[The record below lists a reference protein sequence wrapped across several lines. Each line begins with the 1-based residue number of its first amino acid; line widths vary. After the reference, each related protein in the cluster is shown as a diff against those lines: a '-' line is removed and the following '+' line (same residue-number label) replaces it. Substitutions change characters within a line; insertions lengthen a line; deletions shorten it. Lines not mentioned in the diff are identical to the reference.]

1 MDRTRNDFQ
10 MNPTYTLEQD
20 LPLELVPRRC
30 TTQDYQ
36 PIQVPSFQVRDQF
49 IAYASPES
57 TYAVTRQLIQSARH
71 SILIGIYD
79 FTAGHMRDLLLDALR
94 RGVKVSLMLD
104 LDNLKGENEL
114 YEALVGAGV
123 DGVPAPSCA
132 SRRAR
137 YFPSCH
143 EKVIV
148 IDDLWSLVQSGN
160 YTEHSI
166 PENEEDGGDPNH
178 FHKGNRDMGIAVR
191 SAPLAA
197 FFTRVLRG
205 DMQLEIDASLEEGL
219 ALEVPPAPRF
229 TLEAPRPP
237 RLPPELFPSRRY
249 LPRRE
254 LRVLP
259 VLSPDNYMAVVPDF
273 LASARQS
280 ISIEQQYIRADQP
293 QVRRLLTAISDA
305 RQRNPQ
311 LTVRIVLARPFGSDF
326 AKERRNLQELESFG
340 LQLGRH
346 IRYLNPQYFVHCH
359 NKLIVV
365 DRQAVLVSSQNWS
378 DFAVTANREAGLVL
392 YAPALARYYAK
403 IFGLDWETGLQSLVR
418 ESPLETLA
426 GLEAA
431 PVEMEP
437 VSLGDYMEV

>member
-1 MDRTRNDFQ
+1 
-10 MNPTYTLEQD
+10 MNATYTLGQD

-30 TTQDYQ
+30 TTQNYQ
-36 PIQVPSFQVRDQF
+36 PVQVPSFQMRAEF

-57 TYAVTRQLIQSARH
+57 TYAVTRQLIKSAQQ

-79 FTAGHMRDLLLDALR
+79 FTARHMRDLLLDALQ
-94 RGVKVSLMLD
+94 RGVQVSLMVD

-114 YEALVGAGV
+114 YAALVGAGV

-132 SRRAR
+132 SRHAR

-148 IDDLWSLVQSGN
+148 IDGLWTLVQSGN
-160 YTEHSI
+160 YTDHSI
-166 PENEEDGGDPNH
+166 PENEPDGGDPGH
-178 FHKGNRDMGIAVR
+178 FHKGNRDMGVAVR
-191 SAPLAA
+191 SAPLAT
-197 FFTRVLRG
+197 FFSSVLRS

-229 TLEAPRPP
+229 FLEAPRPP

-249 LPRRE
+249 RPRRE
-254 LRVLP
+254 LRVVP
-259 VLSPDNYMAVVPDF
+259 VLSPDNYMAVIPDF
-273 LASARQS
+273 LAAARQS
-280 ISIEQQYIRADQP
+280 IYIEQQYIRADQP
-293 QVRRLLTAISDA
+293 QIRRLLAAISAA
-305 RQRNPQ
+305 RQRNPR
-311 LTVRIVLARPFGSDF
+311 LNVRIVLARPIGSDLT
-326 AKERRNLQELESFG
+326 KEKRNLQELESFG
-340 LQLGRH
+340 LGLGSH
-346 IRYLNPQYFVHCH
+346 IRYLNPQYFLHCH
-359 NKLIVV
+359 NKLIVI

-378 DFAVTANREAGLVL
+378 GFAVTQNREAGLVL

-403 IFGLDWETGLQSLVR
+403 IFGLDWETGMQSLER
-418 ESPLETLA
+418 ETPLEIPA

-431 PVEMEP
+431 LLEMLP